1 MCLWRKINGPASE
14 KRAGLSYLNW
24 IEDCKGAGTRGG
36 ALARPREV
44 TLASDAKEKALR
56 FHGRYDYLPITR
68 RPVYDWPGGVRLA
81 VYLAIRHAP
90 AGPGGG
96 YGSRV
101 GAWRLLD
108 LLYELALPASALVEA
123 ALLDECPE
131 LPRAHLMRGDELVA
145 AGPGRR
151 GPRRLGDRARPPD
164 EAEAAV
170 LVRAATEA
178 LARAAG
184 APPRGWFAPPGA
196 AGEAL
201 PDLLQEAGYAYLLDA
216 GGDDQPIWLRT
227 RAGRLLAVPRAAA
240 LDDARG
246 RGRLGADAF
255 ADRIVD
261 DLDERLRQ
269 AESGPLVMGI
279 TLDPA
284 TAGQPHRLR
293 HLRRALRHVLAHQDR
308 LWLATA
314 GAVAAH
320 AAPHAP

>member
-1 MCLWRKINGPASE
+1 MCLWRTINGPASE
-14 KRAGLSYLNW
+14 KRAGLLYLDW
-24 IEDCKGAGTRGG
+24 IEDCKDAGTRGE
-36 ALARPREV
+36 ALARPCGV
-44 TLASDAKEKALR
+44 TLASDAKEKVLR

-81 VYLAIRHAP
+81 VHLAIRHAP
-90 AGPGGG
+90 AGPGGD
-96 YGSRV
+96 YGNRV

-108 LLYELALPASALVEA
+108 LLYELALPAAAVVEA

-131 LPRAHLMRGDELVA
+131 LPRAHLMRGDEIVA
-145 AGPGRR
+145 AGPGRPGR
-151 GPRRLGDRARPPD
+151 GRAGGGASPPS
-164 EAEAAV
+164 EAEEAA
-170 LVRAATEA
+170 LVHAATEA

-184 APPRGWFAPPGA
+184 APPQGWFSPPGA

-201 PDLLQEAGYAYLLDA
+201 PDLLQERGYAYLLDA
-216 GGDDQPIWLRT
+216 GRDDQPIWLRT
-227 RAGRLLAVPRAAA
+227 RAGRLLAVPRAVA
-240 LDDARG
+240 LDDA

-279 TLDPA
+279 TLHPA
-284 TAGQPHRLR
+284 TAGQPHRLV
-293 HLRRALRHVLAHQDR
+293 HLRRALRHILAHQDR

-314 GAVAAH
+314 GAIAAH

>member
-1 MCLWRKINGPASE
+1 L
-14 KRAGLSYLNW
+14 
-24 IEDCKGAGTRGG
+24 D
-36 ALARPREV
+36 
-44 TLASDAKEKALR
+44 
-56 FHGRYDYLPITR
+56 GRYDYLPITR

-123 ALLDECPE
+123 AILDTCPE
-131 LPRAHLMRGDELVA
+131 LPRAHLMRGDEIVA
-145 AGPGRR
+145 AGPGRHGRER
-151 GPRRLGDRARPPD
+151 GGGRTNPPS
-164 EAEAAV
+164 EAEEAA

-178 LARAAG
+178 LARAGG
-184 APPRGWFAPPGA
+184 APPRGWFSPPGA
-196 AGEAL
+196 AGEAM

-216 GGDDQPIWLRT
+216 GSDDQPIWLRT
-227 RAGRLLAVPRAAA
+227 RAGRILAVPRASA
-240 LDDARG
+240 LDDAIG

-269 AESGPLVMGI
+269 AEGGPLVMGI
-279 TLDPA
+279 ALHPA
-284 TAGQPHRLR
+284 IAGQPHRLK
-293 HLRRALRHVLAHQDR
+293 HLRRALRHILAQKDR

-314 GAVAAH
+314 GAIAAH